1 MPNITVFVESHGKVT
16 LTDKNYVASGGEAC
30 IYVND
35 KYAYKIYHDVA
46 KMIPLTKIKE
56 LSQISADNVLKPKSI
71 IRNTSD
77 TPIGYVMDF
86 KKGTHPLCKLFTKGF
101 RAKNNVSDENIID
114 IIKRMQETISQIHK
128 DGCLIVDLNEL
139 NFLISSRFKI
149 PYFIDVDS
157 YQTPSFKASAIM
169 ESIRDRQVKGEKFTE
184 LSDWFSFAVIAFQMY
199 VGIHPYRGRHPDYA
213 PNEWGERMDKG
224 ISVFDKDV
232 KLPRVCN
239 DFSIIPAPHL
249 EWFKDIF
256 VKGNRAEPPVLDHI
270 TIVQIPESFKTA
282 LTSGAF
288 DIDRK
293 AQYEENIISVFNF
306 MGINYVVGINNIY
319 KENAKLPNDISGSR
333 VELASSSDM
342 TPIIAKFKDGEVVFE
357 NINTNVIGRIS
368 ADNMMARNGCV
379 YTVFNGKLTENSF
392 EKLGNKTIHKA
403 RISSNVLDNA
413 TKVFDGIIF
422 QDLLG
427 KCFVNLPFERGKCI
441 FQPIKDLNGYK
452 ILEAVS
458 SGNVCG
464 VMAEKKG
471 IYSRFVISFNDKFTA
486 YTIRSVKDIPYG
498 NINLTMLPNGICIMA
513 TDNETE
519 IFKGNQ
525 LNVVSNPPFDE
536 SMRLFNVSGGVHFI
550 NKNEIYSAKMKK

>member
-1 MPNITVFVESHGKVT
+1 MKQTLYVENMGKISIS
-16 LTDKNYVASGGEAC
+16 DQNYLAQGGEAMV
-30 IYVND
+30 YVKN
-35 KYAYKIYHDVA
+35 KTAFKIYHNKL
-46 KMIPLTKIKE
+46 KMPSLKKLQLLKNINDPNILVPENIVRNENNETIGFSMHYIK
-56 LSQISADNVLKPKSI
+56 K
-71 IRNTSD
+71 T
-77 TPIGYVMDF
+77 Y
-86 KKGTHPLCKLFTKGF
+86 PLCKLFNGSFKTKN
-101 RAKNNVSDENIID
+101 KISNNNIIELTKK
-114 IIKRMQETISQIHK
+114 IQHLIAHVHK
-128 DGCLIVDLNEL
+128 NKFLIVDLNEL
-139 NFLISSRFKI
+139 NILISSDFKD
-149 PYFIDVDS
+149 PYFIDTDS
-157 YQTPSFKASAIM
+157 WQCDGYPATAIM
-169 ESIRDRQVKGEKFTE
+169 ESIRDPLIKNNEWTE
-184 LSDWFSFAVIAFQMY
+184 FSDWFSFAVLSFYTYMN
-199 VGIHPYRGRHPDYA
+199 IHPFRGRHPDYA
-213 PNEWGERMDKG
+213 PNQWRERMDKG

-239 DFSIIPAPHL
+239 DFTVIPSSHM

-256 VKGNRAEPPVLDHI
+256 VKGNRAEPPTLDHI
-270 TIVQIPESFKTA
+270 TVVQIPESFNT
-282 LTSGAF
+282 
-288 DIDRK
+288 
-293 AQYEENIISVFNF
+293 ISVSGDFEVERQTLYGEDILSIFNF
-306 MGINYVVGINNIY
+306 MGINYAVGINNLY
-319 KENAKLPNDISGSR
+319 KENARLPNDISESR

-357 NINTNVIGRIS
+357 NINTHVIGKIS

-379 YTVFNGKLTENSF
+379 YTIFNGKLTENSF

-441 FQPIKDLNGYK
+441 FQPIKDLDGYK

-471 IYSRFVISFNDKFTA
+471 IYSRFVISFNDKFTS

-498 NINLTMLPNGICIMA
+498 NINLTTLPNGICIMA
-513 TDNETE
+513 TDNEAE

-525 LNVVSNPPFDE
+525 LNVVSNPPFDA